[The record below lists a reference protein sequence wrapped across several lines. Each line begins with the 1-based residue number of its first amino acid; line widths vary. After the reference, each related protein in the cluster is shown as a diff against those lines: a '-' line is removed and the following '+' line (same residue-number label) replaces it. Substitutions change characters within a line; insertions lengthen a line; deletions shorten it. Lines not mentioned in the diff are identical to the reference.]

1 MQIKDVFFLGAV
13 RFGERDICKKQ
24 LEFCNAMNCLFQQAN
39 ANEES
44 KFYHHCGE
52 CFELESWVHFGYDN
66 IYQLHYESSKKI
78 LVKTATHQKQ
88 IFSNQ

>member
-1 MQIKDVFFLGAV
+1 MQIKDVFFLGV
-13 RFGERDICKKQ
+13 VPFGKRDICEKQ
-24 LEFCNAMNCLFQQAN
+24 REFCNGINCLFQQAN

-66 IYQLHYESSKKI
+66 IYQLHYEFSKKY
-78 LVKTATHQKQ
+78 
-88 IFSNQ
+88 